1 MCVATR
7 GDHGH
12 KQTGAIMGLNSHQE
26 QATRFGFGSHSIW
39 KALFSI
45 SNRLESALVAL
56 AKIAW
61 VEFGNVTLEIIN
73 FL

>member
-12 KQTGAIMGLNSHQE
+12 KQTGAIMGLNSHQD

-39 KALFSI
+39 KAFFFQ
-45 SNRLESALVAL
+45 LV
-56 AKIAW
+56 IA
-61 VEFGNVTLEIIN
+61 
-73 FL
+73 

>member
-39 KALFSI
+39 KAFFFSI
-45 SNRLESALVAL
+45 SNRLETALDGL
-56 AKIAW
+56 LQW
-61 VEFGNVTLEIIN
+61 
-73 FL
+73 